1 MAIDVSF
8 NTVDDYNRESVK
20 RFEGVATVLATAQTD
35 ATGLLADF
43 AGLSLAGVRGRT
55 FHVFEVQSEAVEAGA
70 NIDAGGT
77 IHCRLN
83 NGKKYAFKIPAIDP
97 AVVNPDGTINIAA
110 AAVTDFIANFLTGG
124 QYRVSEGNYVV
135 DILYGEL
142 DR

>member
-1 MAIDVSF
+1 MAIDVSL
-8 NTVDDYNRESVK
+8 NVVDDYKREAVK

-35 ATGLLADF
+35 ATNLLADF
-43 AGLSLAGVRGRT
+43 AALTLAGVRGRT
-55 FHVFEVQSEAVEAGA
+55 FHVFEVQSEAVETGA
-70 NIDAGGT
+70 NVDAGGT

-97 AVVNPDGTINIAA
+97 AVVNEDGTIDITAT
-110 AAVTDFIANFLTGG
+110 AVTDFIANFLTGG

-135 DILYGEL
+135 SILYGEL